1 MWYLL
6 LIPPLLISSQLS
18 AEDRYSV
25 RFDDKISK
33 VRVKA
38 CFDDRAPQ
46 QLHRHEKSER
56 YTDWIRVSGRELKT
70 PGSGTRVRLP
80 TMESDECV
88 EWQVDLAAAVN
99 SRDRRLA
106 LESEGTLLSD
116 ANLWFWRDDERREI
130 RVVVELPAGHSISVP
145 WKPLPS
151 QPGQQNFRAVPTPA
165 SWSSRIAVGKFKV
178 HGIQA
183 GGTELRLAVIGQ
195 TRTGRDELFRRWI
208 QEAARS
214 VSSVIGRFPQPD
226 AQILVV
232 PAGPQREPVPW
243 AHVLRGGGPAAEF
256 YVDQTRS
263 LDELSRDWTATHEFS
278 HMFLPY
284 VSSRDRWLSEGLASY
299 YQNVLRARD
308 GRLTEQEAWRKLESG
323 FERGRRATRS
333 GSLAQATRSGWGSIM
348 RVYWSGAAM
357 MLKADS
363 RLRALSSGSQS
374 LDTALKSLETCCMDP
389 GRSWRARDLLEEL
402 DRLTGYTVFSELYDS
417 HVPDDQ
423 FPDLTQTYVKLGI
436 VPEKGSITI
445 EQNAPWEIIRISI
458 MRGYSSRKSTTPVSS
473 EYSAPTISKPS
484 SSDRFLRISE
494 PFFN

>member
-1 MWYLL
+1 MHGLICQIKRFAEVYWHMWYLL
-6 LIPPLLISSQLS
+6 FIPLLLISSLVS

-25 RFDDKISK
+25 RVDGELRK

-38 CFDDRAPQ
+38 CFDGRAPP
-46 QLHRHEKSER
+46 QLHRHEKSAR
-56 YTDWIRVSGRELKT
+56 FTDWIRVSGHELNPT
-70 PGSGTRVRLP
+70 GSGTRVRLP
-80 TMESDECV
+80 TMDSNECV

-99 SRDRRLA
+99 SGERRFA
-106 LESEGTLLSD
+106 LESEGVLLSD
-116 ANLWFWRDDERREI
+116 ANIWFWRDDERREI
-130 RVVVELPAGHSISVP
+130 RVRVELPVGFSISTP
-145 WKPLPS
+145 WKPLPA
-151 QPGQQNFRAVPTPA
+151 QPGQQNFRVVPTPA

-178 HGIQA
+178 HRIQA
-183 GGTELRLAVIGQ
+183 GGAELRLAVIGQ
-195 TRTGRDELFRRWI
+195 IRAGRDELFRQWI
-208 QEAARS
+208 QDAARS
-214 VSSVIGRFPQPD
+214 VSSVSGRFPQPD
-226 AQILVV
+226 AQVLVV

-243 AHVLRGGGPAAEF
+243 AHVLRGGGAAAEF

-263 LDELSRDWTATHEFS
+263 LDELSHDWTATHEFS
-278 HMFLPY
+278 HMLLPY

-363 RLRALSSGSQS
+363 RLRALSGGSQS
-374 LDTALKSLETCCMDP
+374 LDTALKSLATCCMET
-389 GRSWRARDLLEEL
+389 GRSWRAQDLLEEL

-423 FPDLTQTYVKLGI
+423 FPDLAQIYAQLGI
-436 VPEKGSITI
+436 VPGRGSITI
-445 EQNAPWEIIRISI
+445 EQNAPWENIRISI
-458 MRGYSSRKSTTPVSS
+458 MRG
-473 EYSAPTISKPS
+473 
-484 SSDRFLRISE
+484 
-494 PFFN
+494 